1 MRNADDNADGG
12 ETDRAEE
19 HGERWCLA
27 ARTPATTERLRV
39 RARAFYDP
47 TVTLDAGPTAG
58 ERERQLLK
66 AFGKVSAEKS
76 FWPLKFAPPALS
88 SPFCPQSC

>member
-58 ERERQLLK
+58 ERETALEGFRES
-66 AFGKVSAEKS
+66 FG
-76 FWPLKFAPPALS
+76 
-88 SPFCPQSC
+88 